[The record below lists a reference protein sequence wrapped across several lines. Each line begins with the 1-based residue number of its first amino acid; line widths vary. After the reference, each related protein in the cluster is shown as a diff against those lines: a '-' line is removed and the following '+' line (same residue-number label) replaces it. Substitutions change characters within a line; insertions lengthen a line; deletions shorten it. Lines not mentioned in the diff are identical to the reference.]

1 MDYSSSDP
9 SSPYLINSLAGKNI
23 VDIDCGDFH
32 TMALD
37 DQGQVYSWGGGTSTQ
52 NKGQCGHGHLDE
64 TSEPQLIEYF
74 EHTQIS

>member
-1 MDYSSSDP
+1 
-9 SSPYLINSLAGKNI
+9 
-23 VDIDCGDFH
+23 
-32 TMALD
+32 MALD

-64 TSEPQLIEYF
+64 TSEPHLIEYF